1 MTIRLTNGAGLFSV
15 AATDEIKVDLTAP
28 FVGSVIP
35 VTDVTSCVTNCT
47 LVANVTFFE
56 DKESG
61 VKSCS
66 YAIRNSSHFIADFV
80 NNGLDKTVQATGLQL
95 VAGERYYVVVRCE
108 NNVGLVTQK
117 ASTLPVVVDD
127 TPPTKGSVIVSTD
140 RTHDVFGIHSSC
152 HLFNKTLRA
161 HWYGFNDQESGISG
175 FRVAVGKKPNTA
187 DVLPFQEVGVT
198 TNVTLPLNNAS
209 ALFDGDIVYVTVEA
223 HNPAK
228 LVTHSTSPPTR
239 LISAD
244 SNAYLA
250 EGDFYCY
257 NV

>member
-1 MTIRLTNGAGLFSV
+1 MWLTHGNKLRASWKSRDPESDVSKTEFCVGTVSVGCQVKSMTEVPSNSTEITCDDCQLSHRGTYYVTIRQTNGAGLFSV

-35 VTDVTSCVTNCT
+35 ATDVTSCVTNCT

-66 YAIRNSSHFIADFV
+66 YAIRNSSHFIVDFV

-108 NNVGLVTQK
+108 NNVGIVTQK

-127 TPPTKGSVIVSTD
+127 TPPTKVS
-140 RTHDVFGIHSSC
+140 
-152 HLFNKTLRA
+152 
-161 HWYGFNDQESGISG
+161 
-175 FRVAVGKKPNTA
+175 
-187 DVLPFQEVGVT
+187 
-198 TNVTLPLNNAS
+198 
-209 ALFDGDIVYVTVEA
+209 EA
-223 HNPAK
+223 
-228 LVTHSTSPPTR
+228 R
-239 LISAD
+239 L
-244 SNAYLA
+244 
-250 EGDFYCY
+250 
-257 NV
+257 

>member
-1 MTIRLTNGAGLFSV
+1 MITILRIVNFPTILSMYILT
-15 AATDEIKVDLTAP
+15 LTRP
-28 FVGSVIP
+28 PCRKIS
-35 VTDVTSCVTNCT
+35 
-47 LVANVTFFE
+47 
-56 DKESG
+56 
-61 VKSCS
+61 S
-66 YAIRNSSHFIADFV
+66 YNSSSRLRTLFLLPEGVH
-80 NNGLDKTVQATGLQL
+80 LLTG
-95 VAGERYYVVVRCE
+95 
-108 NNVGLVTQK
+108 
-117 ASTLPVVVDD
+117 ASTVILIQ
-127 TPPTKGSVIVSTD
+127 TKLNYFELCLLTVLSLLSFQGSVIVSTD

-244 SNAYLA
+244 SNAYLV